1 MTRAFLFLFW
11 HSTRNR
17 LLSALRRLKR
27 PKYLISFLVGATYF
41 YFFAVRHWITGLR
54 AAASPAAPVV
64 PPALAEYGAALLI
77 MIAVV
82 VAWLGPTPDAPLA
95 FTETEIQFLFP
106 APVPRRRLVLWKL
119 MRGQIGVLVTVFIF
133 TMVVA
138 RGLAAGHRTVFFAGA
153 WLAFATMQLHLTGV
167 RMARHRLS
175 RRRVGWATRA
185 AVTMGAAGLVL
196 GASALWTWRH
206 VGPPSSETFRRM
218 EGPGGFVAYASRLF
232 ESGPA
237 LWFFYPA
244 RLLARPA
251 LAPGAGPF
259 LLALVPAF
267 GLLGLHYLWVIRA
280 GVELQEGAIEAAQK
294 AEARR
299 LRARRGRAGH
309 VKPIKATPPPFT
321 LAPTGP
327 AEVAL
332 LWKSLIHMTR
342 GLGGLRAILLIVA
355 GSIVSSLVFLKSTGG
370 RSFIAPVVATM
381 CAMIAFALLVLGPA
395 VFRSDFRQELL
406 HIDLLK
412 SYPLA
417 GRTIVGGTLL
427 GPVACLTIIQWVLL
441 AIFAV
446 LAGDL
451 PIEGLP
457 WPGSP
462 GLIALTVALMA
473 LPINLVSALVHNAAV
488 LLVPG
493 WVTLGAART
502 TGVERFGQV
511 LIASFG
517 RLVALGLSLL
527 PAAVVFAASW
537 FFASLFMGGAA
548 AIPVSALPSA
558 TALSVEAW
566 LGIQFLGAYVER
578 FDPSSEL
585 DAVAR

>member
-1 MTRAFLFLFW
+1 MTRAFLFLTW
-11 HSTRNR
+11 HSARNR
-17 LLSALRRLKR
+17 ILSAVKRLKR
-27 PKYLISFLVGATYF
+27 PKYLLSFLVGATYF

-54 AAASPAAPVV
+54 AASDPGAPGV
-64 PPALAEYGAALLI
+64 PTALAEYGAAVLI
-77 MIAVV
+77 TAAAC

-106 APVPRRRLVLWKL
+106 APVSRRRLVLWKV
-119 MRGQIGVLVTVFIF
+119 MKGQIGVLVSVFIF
-133 TMVVA
+133 TMVAA
-138 RGLAAGHRTVFFAGA
+138 RGLAAGHRATFFAGS
-153 WLAFATMQLHLTGV
+153 WLVFATMQLHLLGV
-167 RMARHRLS
+167 RIAKHSLS
-175 RRRVGWATRA
+175 RRRIGWVARA
-185 AVTMGAAGLVL
+185 AVAIGATGLVF
-196 GASALWTWRH
+196 GSSVLWAWRH
-206 VGPPSSETFRRM
+206 VGPPSREAFHRM
-218 EGPGGFVAYASRLF
+218 NGDSGFAAYAARLF
-232 ESGPA
+232 DSGPA

-251 LAPGAGPF
+251 LASDAGLF
-259 LLALVPAF
+259 VLALMPAL
-267 GLLGLHYLWVIRA
+267 GLLGLHYLWVLRS
-280 GVELQEGAIEAAQK
+280 GVDLQEGAIEAAQK
-294 AEARR
+294 AEERR
-299 LRARRGRAGH
+299 ARARRSRSGH

-327 AEVAL
+327 PEVAL
-332 LWKSLIHMTR
+332 FWKNLIHMTR
-342 GLGGLRAILLIVA
+342 GLGGLRAISVIVA
-355 GSIVSSLVFLKSTGG
+355 GSIFFSFGVLKLTGG
-370 RSFIAPVVATM
+370 RSFIGPVAATM

-406 HIDLLK
+406 HIDMLK
-412 SYPLA
+412 SYPLT

-427 GPVACLTIIQWVLL
+427 GPVACLTAIQWVLL

-451 PIEGLP
+451 PIEGMP

-473 LPINLVSALVHNAAV
+473 LPINIVSALVHNAAV

-517 RLVALGLSLL
+517 RLLALAVSLL
-527 PAAVVFAASW
+527 PAALVFAVSW
-537 FFASLFMGGAA
+537 FVASLFMSSALA
-548 AIPVSALPSA
+548 VPVSALPSA

-566 LGIQFLGAYVER
+566 LGIHLLGAYLEK

-585 DAVAR
+585 DSASR